1 MRTPIIHIVAPLT
14 GKIGNFRISI
24 RITPGLP
31 IKRRMGE
38 KYREIFFAT
47 RSAVATRITIRVR
60 IFLIDQFTGLLGKI
74 IRIPSF
80 IQDRFPQ
87 PDTSMI
93 TVTAYQITYITIY
106 TLCKFRGIIPELP
119 ARSIDYYKQ
128 TEFIA
133 CIHES
138 RVLRTMGIADHLH
151 SRIPQFL
158 CVTPVNAVGYCITY
172 YSKVLVAIGT
182 DQRFFI
188 RSAVQPETILT
199 FKFHTADTNTA
210 TVTIHHF
217 SFVVADTY
225 NQII

>member
-1 MRTPIIHIVAPLT
+1 MRAPIIHIVAPLS
-14 GKIGNFRISI
+14 GKIGNFRIGI
-24 RITPGLP
+24 RSTPGFP
-31 IKRRMGE
+31 IKRRMSE
-38 KYREIFFAT
+38 KYREIFFTT
-47 RSAVATRITIRVR
+47 RSAVATGITIRVR

-80 IQDRFPQ
+80 IQYGFPQ
-87 PDTSMI
+87 PDTSMV

-106 TLCKFRGIIPELP
+106 TLCKFRGIIPKLP
-119 ARSIDYYKQ
+119 ARSIDNYKQ

-151 SRIPQFL
+151 SGITQFL
-158 CVTPVNAVGYCITY
+158 CITPVNAVGDCITY
-172 YSKVLVAIGT
+172 YGKVLMTIGT

-188 RSAVQPETILT
+188 RFSVQPEAILT
-199 FKFHTADTNTA
+199 FKFHTTDTNTA

-217 SFVVADTY
+217 SFVVTNAY